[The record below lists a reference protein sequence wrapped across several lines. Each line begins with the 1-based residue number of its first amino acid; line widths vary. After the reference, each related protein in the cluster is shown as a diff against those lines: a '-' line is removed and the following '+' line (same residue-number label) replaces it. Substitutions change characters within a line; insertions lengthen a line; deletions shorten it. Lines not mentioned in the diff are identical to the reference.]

1 VEDTGALILLFD
13 NEEGRK
19 IWQSR
24 LQGAIYRASGSAAV
38 SSFPEVALP
47 SETNSFKGNFTDI
60 VDTEKLFVAGILDE
74 LKICFSCGYESNHKL
89 KKILLAKESSLFEFR
104 AVGGQVEL
112 SIKGGNLLIGTI
124 LGSLEIEDQ
133 YYYPGS
139 PVPRFLARSF
149 INSMQTQEVPSPSR
163 KNSAGPKGTPLK
175 KTDSEENFFEASD
188 DFDEFETPMVQ
199 ERTIS
204 DYFSTQN
211 FLPTSLPSLQPPTF
225 NRIPGLIPDS
235 ELQTVGFTFDGND
248 TFDSFVKAQ
257 IVIYDQHSPQ
267 YNNLDNRVVVS
278 IATLTFFCHR
288 PTVIAIMEFMNSI
301 NLANGPD
308 TDKDKD
314 TYPATVEGGTIE
326 ESMSDLGPEPAIKGL
341 LAKGKSRIVFHLTCN
356 MAEAQILLMNENGDR
371 LATLSQNNL
380 STDIKVI

>member
-1 VEDTGALILLFD
+1 MF
-13 NEEGRK
+13 
-19 IWQSR
+19 
-24 LQGAIYRASGSAAV
+24 
-38 SSFPEVALP
+38 SFG
-47 SETNSFKGNFTDI
+47 TK
-60 VDTEKLFVAGILDE
+60 
-74 LKICFSCGYESNHKL
+74 
-89 KKILLAKESSLFEFR
+89 
-104 AVGGQVEL
+104 QVEL

-267 YNNLDNRVVVS
+267 YNNLDNRVNISNLVCYMLRFCIDEPIPPSVLIMLRLIVS
-278 IATLTFFCHR
+278 
-288 PTVIAIMEFMNSI
+288 M
-301 NLANGPD
+301 
-308 TDKDKD
+308 
-314 TYPATVEGGTIE
+314 
-326 ESMSDLGPEPAIKGL
+326 
-341 LAKGKSRIVFHLTCN
+341 
-356 MAEAQILLMNENGDR
+356 
-371 LATLSQNNL
+371 
-380 STDIKVI
+380 